1 MTTYCKGLTRMG
13 HGENA
18 VCGDHYYSETY
29 QCASCALIDSKAAN
43 QEAKGANTAD
53 DGLVKAIARVAHETV
68 AAHNTAYGDYSTPPW
83 ERLPDSE
90 RAHVLAKVTA
100 FLNNPD
106 LHPTAQHGPAVA
118 VLSASQRAAAY
129 VFHGVVHAIARE
141 QTRD

>member
-1 MTTYCKGLTRMG
+1 MTAYCKGLTRMG

-18 VCGDHYYSETY
+18 VCGDRYYGETY
-29 QCASCALIDSKAAN
+29 QCASCALIDCKAAHPDT
-43 QEAKGANTAD
+43 EGPNTAD

-83 ERLPDSE
+83 E
-90 RAHVLAKVTA
+90 VTA

>member
-1 MTTYCKGLTRMG
+1 MTTQQNHADT
-13 HGENA
+13 
-18 VCGDHYYSETY
+18 
-29 QCASCALIDSKAAN
+29 
-43 QEAKGANTAD
+43 EAANTAD

-90 RAHVLAKVTA
+90 RARVLAKVTA

-118 VLSASQRAAAY
+118 TLSAGERAAAY